1 MGFPAPPYSLNIF
14 NGKLVKDVKWFRKKK
29 KTSLRFEDAAR
40 FNWVLDTHQE
50 LREGMTRLAEQLPR
64 LTEESYTRKALKLFR
79 KAGLELSAEDLKM
92 LLALRRGTDQML
104 LRKEREDE

>member
-1 MGFPAPPYSLNIF
+1 MGFPAPPYSLNIL

-29 KTSLRFEDAAR
+29 KTSLHFEDAAR

-50 LREGMTRLAEQLPR
+50 LQEGMTRLAEQLPR

-104 LRKEREDE
+104 LRKEREDK